1 MLKYFSS
8 TLAEKSSMQDSPVQI
23 KRFVS
28 LRRFVNKVFRF
39 NIKRNLLIL
48 TMKPSILVG
57 GQAVIEGVMMRVPGA
72 YATAVRDPE
81 GKIHIQKKEFTSITE
96 KSNLWNKP
104 IFRGMASLFEAM
116 KMGMAT
122 LQYSVDIAMP
132 DEEEPSKF
140 ADFFSTAFAIVLAIS
155 LFMIAPMWITTKL
168 MNIEKEAL
176 WFNLASG
183 GFRIAF
189 FVVYLLA
196 ISLLKDVRR
205 LFQYHGAEHRV
216 VYNFES
222 GKDVNVE
229 NAQSF
234 PTQHPR
240 CGTSFLFIVLL
251 SAILVFALVDTIVI
265 YFLGTISLPIRLLFH
280 LPMIPFVSGVGYE
293 IIKLS
298 AKSDSFFFSILK
310 KPGLWLQNI
319 TTKQPENEMVS
330 VSITALKEAFG
341 DCYDEMVGKEYTAE
355 AIG

>member
-1 MLKYFSS
+1 M
-8 TLAEKSSMQDSPVQI
+8 M
-23 KRFVS
+23 KRF
-28 LRRFVNKVFRF
+28 
-39 NIKRNLLIL
+39 LIL
-48 TMKPSILVG
+48 ATMKPSILVG

-72 YATAVRDPE
+72 YATAVRDSD
-81 GKIHIQKKEFTSITE
+81 GKIHIQKKEFQSVTE
-96 KSNLWNKP
+96 RSALWKTP

-122 LQYSVDIAMP
+122 LQYSADIAMP
-132 DEEEPSKF
+132 EEGEQSKI
-140 ADFFSTAFAIVLAIS
+140 ADYFSSLFAIGLAIT

-176 WFNLASG
+176 LFNLVSG
-183 GFRIAF
+183 AFRILF
-189 FVVYLLA
+189 FVVYLGL
-196 ISLLKDVRR
+196 ISLIKDISR

-216 VYNFES
+216 IYNFES
-222 GKDVNVE
+222 GKNVTVE

-240 CGTSFLFIVLL
+240 CGTSFLFIILL
-251 SAILVFALVDTIVI
+251 SAIFVFALVDTLVM

-293 IIKLS
+293 LIKLS
-298 AKSDSFFFSILK
+298 VKSESAFFSLLK

-319 TTKQPENEMVS
+319 TTKKPEDDMVE

-341 DCYDEMVGKEYTAE
+341 DKYKDMIGKKYTAE

>member
-1 MLKYFSS
+1 VALRTGKELEQGHFYSMK
-8 TLAEKSSMQDSPVQI
+8 KS
-23 KRFVS
+23 
-28 LRRFVNKVFRF
+28 
-39 NIKRNLLIL
+39 LLLL

-81 GKIHIQKKEFTSITE
+81 GKIHIQKKDFQSITE
-96 KSNLWNKP
+96 RSKLWNKP

-116 KMGMAT
+116 KMGMTT
-122 LQYSVDIAMP
+122 LQYSADIALP
-132 DEEEPSKF
+132 EENEQSKV
-140 ADFFSTAFAIVLAIS
+140 ADFLSTLFAIVLAIL
-155 LFMIAPMWITTKL
+155 LFMVLPMWITTHL
-168 MNIEKEAL
+168 MNVEKEAL
-176 WFNLASG
+176 WFNLSSG
-183 GFRIAF
+183 GFRILF
-189 FVVYLLA
+189 FVIYLLL
-196 ISLLKDVRR
+196 ISLMKDVRR

-222 GKDVNVE
+222 GKDVNIN

-251 SAILVFALVDTIVI
+251 SAILVFALVDTLVI

-280 LPMIPFVSGVGYE
+280 LPMVPFVAGVGYE
-293 IIKLS
+293 GIKLS
-298 AKSDSFFFSILK
+298 ARRDSVFFSILK

-319 TTKQPENEMVS
+319 TTQQPEDDMVE

-341 DCYDEMVGKEYTAE
+341 DQYNTMIGKEYTAE